1 MNTTP
6 GNDDAL
12 REQGEGGRAKQPET
26 KCIRKID
33 RIVEALKQPCGL
45 NRFDAERIG
54 DHALN
59 STVAIVR
66 KRHGDKLRQEWET
79 VPTRF
84 NPAGVRVY
92 RYWLVEGAQ

>member
-6 GNDDAL
+6 GNDDAM
-12 REQGEGGRAKQPET
+12 RGHGEDGKAEQPEA

-54 DHALN
+54 DHAPN

>member
-12 REQGEGGRAKQPET
+12 RGHGEDDKAKQPKP

-33 RIVEALKQPCGL
+33 RGEEALKQPCGL

-84 NPAGVRVY
+84 NPDGVRVY
-92 RYWLVEGAQ
+92 RYWLVEGAN